1 MKLDAETSAKIAG
14 FGLICAFFVALLH
27 VPQPMPVDTSTPAW
41 WLFHLT
47 AETFGRL
54 GVPFYFVAAGFFLAR
69 HYGESSWWC
78 RETSKRMASL
88 LVPFVVWLALW
99 NAEEGALAVLS
110 NLRSGAPL
118 SEGFPSGGALL
129 SRLGINP
136 FDYPS
141 DIPLWFLRSLLL
153 YVVASC
159 ALFPALKRTGP
170 LLPAT
175 VLVLSMAL
183 RLSDGSSEACRFLSR
198 FVSLHGLFYFL
209 VGASLALGV
218 LRMPARNILFAFA
231 GAAGA
236 VGLFASQFLAARN
249 IVWWGGLHELSLPLA
264 LLAAWRV
271 FPSVSWPRSLT
282 SLTFPVYVLHVLV
295 IRALDVVMYGDTSC
309 AGIVVKYAAVSALT
323 LAAAAAIRKFL
334 PRCHSFLFGG
344 R

>member
-27 VPQPMPVDTSTPAW
+27 VPQPMPSDPSTSAW
-41 WLFHLT
+41 WLVRLT
-47 AETFGRL
+47 AGTIGRL

-69 HYGESSWWC
+69 HFGEYSWWR

-88 LVPFVVWLALW
+88 LVPFAIWLALW
-99 NAEEGALAVLS
+99 NVEEGALAMLS
-110 NLRSGAPL
+110 NLRGGTPL
-118 SEGFPSGGALL
+118 LEGFPSGGALL
-129 SRLGINP
+129 ARFGINP

-141 DIPLWFLRSLLL
+141 DIPLWFVRSLLL
-153 YVVASC
+153 YVIASC

-170 LLPAT
+170 LLPAM
-175 VLVLSMAL
+175 VLVLSTAL
-183 RLSDGSSEACRFLSR
+183 RLSDGSSEACRFLTR

-218 LRMPARNILFAFA
+218 LRMPARNIPFAFA
-231 GAAGA
+231 LAVGV

-249 IVWWGGLHELSLPLA
+249 IAWWGVLHELSLPLA
-264 LLAAWRV
+264 LLAAWRA

-282 SLTFPVYVLHVLV
+282 SLTFPIYVLHVFV
-295 IRALDVVMYGDTSC
+295 IRALDVLMYGDMSC
-309 AGIVVKYAAVSALT
+309 AGIVAKYTAVSALT
-323 LAAAAAIRKFL
+323 LAVAVAIRKFL
-334 PRCHSFLFGG
+334 PRFHSFAFGG